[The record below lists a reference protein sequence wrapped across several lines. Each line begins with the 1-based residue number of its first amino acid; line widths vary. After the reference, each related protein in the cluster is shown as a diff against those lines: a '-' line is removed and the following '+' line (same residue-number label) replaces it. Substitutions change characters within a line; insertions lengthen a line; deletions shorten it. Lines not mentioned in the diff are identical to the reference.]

1 MAAISAFHSQSFLQ
15 TLSIKLNVSIRKK
28 GFPFNSG
35 CGVSLQSGFSHYN
48 LVSAS
53 NF

>member
-28 GFPFNSG
+28 GFPFKPNE
-35 CGVSLQSGFSHYN
+35 VVHRFQIKN
-48 LVSAS
+48 RKDR
-53 NF
+53 